1 MKRVL
6 ITGAGSYIGTSFGR
20 WAAERCPGISTETL
34 DMRGGAWRQADF
46 RGYDS
51 VFHVAG
57 IAHADVGKASRE
69 DRRLYYRVNTDLAI
83 ECASK
88 AKAEGVGQFIFMSS
102 IIVYGESAGIGR
114 RKVIT
119 EDTPLSPAN
128 FYGDSKARAEEGL
141 RGLRGDSFRVVVL
154 RPPMIYGPGSKGNYP
169 ILSML
174 ARKLPAFPDIRN
186 ERSMLYVGNL
196 CRFVSLMILNS
207 EDGVFFPQ
215 NAEYVETSRMVRAIA
230 GAHGRRILLTRALN
244 LPMKA
249 LGRLGGKAGG
259 MVDKAFGSIVYEKGM
274 SAYREDYQEY
284 GFEESVRLTE
294 GGA

>member
-34 DMRGGAWRQADF
+34 DMRGGAWRQTDF

-141 RGLRGDSFRVVVL
+141 RGLRSDSFRVVVL

-215 NAEYVETSRMVRAIA
+215 NAEYVETSRDR
-230 GAHGRRILLTRALN
+230 
-244 LPMKA
+244 K
-249 LGRLGGKAGG
+249 
-259 MVDKAFGSIVYEKGM
+259 
-274 SAYREDYQEY
+274 
-284 GFEESVRLTE
+284 SVV
-294 GGA
+294 